1 MPTGLDYDLLKN
13 DMKKNLLVIMV
24 FLFCSLL
31 PEYVPADDY
40 QSKSQEANYYVVLTE
55 IGDYSGTLTLL
66 RTYRKLTPDGY
77 YVYAIQDELD
87 KEAMVA
93 LVEYFDCL
101 IAAYAY
107 RDEVAE
113 KVNIIDVE
121 TFIRYLNRIK
131 F

>member
-1 MPTGLDYDLLKN
+1 MLKSFRY
-13 DMKKNLLVIMV
+13 LAFLFLV
-24 FLFCSLL
+24 FLCV
-31 PEYVPADDY
+31 PEYISADGY
-40 QSKSQEANYYVVLTE
+40 QSKSQEVNYYVVLTE

-66 RTYRKLTPDGY
+66 KTYRKLTPDGY
-77 YVYAIQDELD
+77 YVYAIQDEFE

-93 LVEYFDCL
+93 LVEYFDWM

-113 KVNIIDVE
+113 KVNIIDDE
-121 TFIRYLNRIK
+121 TFINYLERIK